1 MKKYFIFLFVVFLF
15 STETLADTN
24 YFVRT
29 DNVQNIA
36 PKEVKV
42 FGTTASTTPANATVQ
57 VYFEYGLN
65 VGNFSSSTAPK
76 SLSSLTLNDAKNS
89 IFSETV
95 NDVVS
100 GLFNYFRA
108 VRKTVYSVAGVQR
121 TEYERGSIYNIVPV
135 FENNAP
141 EIVAVVPFNGS
152 ACESESCTVTIPEN
166 FSRGIP
172 VATVYTRDLD
182 ITQGLNLLIKSGNT
196 GNAFYIN
203 AFGDIKIE
211 DSKAVDYEKIHS
223 FDLDIEAK
231 DSGFPQKSDIVRLR
245 VNITNVTNEDGGE
258 ATYVPNNKNATYVM
272 YGNVGGANRD
282 GYIRYT
288 DNGPTYDT
296 DASGPSSYVNYRY
309 PNSST
314 GYYNSN
320 YTVGSTYGFG
330 TGGES
335 TYNSGQNQN
344 NTNDYLNSNNTNAD
358 ATRRALIQAIVA
370 QIALLQA
377 ELNERIR
384 LGLP

>member
-1 MKKYFIFLFVVFLF
+1 MLIAFFGVQV
-15 STETLADTN
+15 ETYADTD

-65 VGNFSSSTAPK
+65 PGNFSSSTAPK
-76 SLSSLTLNDAKNS
+76 NLSSLTLNDAKNS

-95 NDVVS
+95 RDVIP
-100 GLFNYFRA
+100 GFFNYFRA
-108 VRKTVYSVAGVQR
+108 VRKTTFTNPEKV
-121 TEYERGSIYNIVPV
+121 EYARGSIHNLVPV

-152 ACESESCTVTIPEN
+152 ACEANSCTVSIPEN
-166 FSRGIP
+166 FSRSIP
-172 VATVYTRDLD
+172 VATVYTRDPD
-182 ITQGLNLLIKSGNT
+182 ITQGLSLSIKSGNT

-203 AFGDIKIE
+203 AFGDVKVD
-211 DSKAVDYEKIHS
+211 DSKAIDYEKIHS
-223 FDLDIEAK
+223 FDLNIEAK
-231 DSGFPQKSDIVRLR
+231 DSGFPEKSDSVQLR
-245 VNITNVTNEDGGE
+245 VSITNVTDESSGE
-258 ATYVPNNKNATYVM
+258 ATYVPNNNNATYVM

-282 GYIRYT
+282 GYIRYR

-296 DASGPSSYVNYRY
+296 DSSGPSSYVNYRY
-309 PNSST
+309 PNSSS

-330 TGGES
+330 TGES
-335 TYNSGQNQN
+335 TYNSGQNQQSGQRGN
-344 NTNDYLNSNNTNAD
+344 VNANAD
-358 ATRRALIQAIVA
+358 ATRQAIIQSIIA
-370 QIALLQA
+370 QIAVLQA